1 MGTHNITE
9 SDHNNSMDIGQILF
23 AKMVSIVLMLWLLW
37 GFVIVGV
44 WVKNLR
50 REHITKKNRKKKQ
63 RVYP

>member
-1 MGTHNITE
+1 MGTYTIIE
-9 SDHNNSMDIGQILF
+9 SDRNNSMDIGQILF

-50 REHITKKNRKKKQ
+50 REHITKKNRKKK
-63 RVYP
+63 

>member
-1 MGTHNITE
+1 MGTHTIIE

-23 AKMVSIVLMLWLLW
+23 AKMVSVVLILWLLW

-50 REHITKKNRKKKQ
+50 RAHITKKNRKKK
-63 RVYP
+63 

>member
-1 MGTHNITE
+1 MGTYTITE

-23 AKMVSIVLMLWLLW
+23 AKMVSIVLVLWLLW

-50 REHITKKNRKKKQ
+50 REHITKKNRKKK
-63 RVYP
+63 

>member
-1 MGTHNITE
+1 MGTHTMLE
-9 SDHNNSMDIGQILF
+9 SDDTFRMDIGQILF
-23 AKMVSIVLMLWLLW
+23 AKMLAIVIVLWVLW

-63 RVYP
+63 RVNP